1 MAFQNVIFPTL
12 KLKHGAYKEI
22 SDPVSI
28 TGNGTR
34 ELRRKQNRWERFIW
48 TIPSRHLIEADK
60 LAIHKFLRGVNMGL
74 DSFLFQDP
82 TCPELLNA
90 PLKNR
95 STNTWYLNIPYDSTT
110 PGTHPIM
117 NPRMSGL
124 VFKKNGV
131 TVTATYS
138 GVDTAGFPYV
148 TITGSVPTDT
158 ITVTGSLYMTV
169 RFNGTLGYTITA
181 MEKSSLGGTCQVV
194 PTVVQLADFQ
204 LVEVFER

>member
-1 MAFQNVIFPTL
+1 MAFQNVIFPAL

-48 TIPSRHLIEADK
+48 SIPARHMIEADK
-60 LAIHKFLRGVNMGL
+60 VAIYKFLRGVNMGL

-82 TCPELLNA
+82 TCPELNLA

-110 PGTHPIM
+110 AGTHPIM
-117 NPRMSGL
+117 NPVMGGL
-124 VFKKNGV
+124 KFRKNGN
-131 TVTATYS
+131 TVTATFA
-138 GVDTAGFPYV
+138 VDSAGFPYV
-148 TITGSVPTDT
+148 TITGTVPTDV
-158 ITVTGSLYMTV
+158 ITVTGPLYMTV
-169 RFNGTLGYTITA
+169 RFAGPLGYTIAA
-181 MEKSSLGGTCQVV
+181 MEKSPLPGVCNVV
-194 PTVVQLADFQ
+194 PTVIQLADFQ
-204 LVEVFER
+204 IIEVFER